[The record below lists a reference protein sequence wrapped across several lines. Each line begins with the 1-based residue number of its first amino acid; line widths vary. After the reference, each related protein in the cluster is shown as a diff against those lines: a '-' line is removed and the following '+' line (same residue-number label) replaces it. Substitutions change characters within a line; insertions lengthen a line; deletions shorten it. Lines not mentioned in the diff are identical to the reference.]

1 MDNVPKLRES
11 FKLTKVFDNAA
22 RRFRTDQQ
30 AGDMD
35 IKVNFPFSIRE
46 VKHNSALNADVLH
59 ALANNDKRAILHAL
73 LTDYELNYRQFAIY
87 IIDCEEI
94 GCRSKE
100 LL

>member
-30 AGDMD
+30 AGEMD

-46 VKHNSALNADVLH
+46 IKHNSALNTDVLQ
-59 ALANNDKRAILHAL
+59 ALAKNDKRAILHAL

-87 IIDCEEI
+87 IINCEVLE
-94 GCRSKE
+94 CW
-100 LL
+100 LNDNL